1 MNVEQEITRVAE
13 RYIDLINSYP
23 EESQRLVPCDHIDS
37 KEIGIEI
44 RAFSSLADNIY
55 RQLPSKDDHRNL
67 TIILHSDG
75 APVVNVSSTRQMD
88 MLLELYTYT
97 FENEAIVDI
106 LSSCMCITFV
116 RSV

>member
-37 KEIGIEI
+37 KEIVIEI

-88 MLLELYTYT
+88 MLLGLYTT
-97 FENEAIVDI
+97 RLRTK
-106 LSSCMCITFV
+106 LSLTSSRHACA
-116 RSV
+116 